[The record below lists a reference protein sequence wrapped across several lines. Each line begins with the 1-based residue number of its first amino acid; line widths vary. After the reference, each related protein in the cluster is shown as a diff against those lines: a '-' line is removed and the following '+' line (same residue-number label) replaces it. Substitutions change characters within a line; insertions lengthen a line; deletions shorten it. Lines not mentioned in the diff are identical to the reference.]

1 MLINGKDYGIVQ
13 TTTINTRWFAK
24 AKVVKIDW
32 GIAIRSTSDTQ
43 CKIESFK
50 TRDAAPFE
58 FHAQKKYSCMK
69 IIELAEDQ
77 AAWDNIK
84 I

>member
-1 MLINGKDYGIVQ
+1 MNIH
-13 TTTINTRWFAK
+13 WFVK